1 MDRSFEDEIQQVGR
15 QMWQQ
20 RQLKGEENRSGWIE
34 RLLPQLIADHHLRTQ
49 ALRFIDA
56 VPMLN
61 DDRSLVRHFKEYFGE
76 VDPES
81 LPALISWGIKR
92 ISLNAI
98 PGFMAPVIRA
108 AVKGVAHRFIGGET
122 AAEIID
128 SISGLQRR
136 GIHTSLDL
144 LGEESVSEKEAFAYQ
159 QAYLDLIQQ
168 LARQGFDDLNLS
180 LKVSSLYSQI
190 TPVDTDG
197 AVGILLERLTPICD
211 AAMDAGISLCLDM
224 EQYDYKA
231 IILRLFKQLAMQP
244 SYREW
249 QGLGVVLQAYLKESD
264 EDLTELLEWVEQ
276 RGVPVSIRLV
286 RGAYWDMESVIARQ
300 QGWRVPVW
308 QTKAET
314 DACYERCLKRL
325 FASPL
330 IYPAIATHNI
340 RSLACAVVLADQM
353 QRSPD
358 SYEFQMLYGMSDELE
373 DLITQRDRKL
383 RLYMPYGEMLP
394 GIAYLVRRLLENTSD
409 QSILPI
415 LQSADIERVLAPPLI
430 GENRRSEFEAEFI
443 NQPLHRFT
451 QQSERENFSDAL
463 RSVDQKLGKTYPLL
477 LTGHMAIE
485 EAFLESTNP
494 AKPDQL
500 VGRVVRA
507 AEDDAE
513 VALQRAVDAQRDWGR
528 KSFAERADLLQAA
541 ASKLIEHQDEF
552 AAWEVKEAGKGWQEA
567 NADVAEAIDF
577 LNYYAKISLRYDT
590 IEQPNM
596 PGEINTHE
604 YLPLGIGVILPPWN
618 FPLAIPV
625 GMVAAAIVCGN
636 CVVLKP
642 ASETPIVAWRFCKL
656 LQEIGLPEGVVNY
669 LPGSG
674 AVIGEAMVRDP
685 RTNFVAFTGSKEV
698 GLHLLNLV
706 TTLSESQ
713 RQIKKVIA
721 EMGGKNAII
730 IDQDADL
737 DEAVKGVVESAFG
750 YQGQKCSACSRVI
763 CVQGIHD
770 LFVARLVDAVE
781 SIRIGDPAL
790 PGYTMGPLISAA
802 ARQRIVEKLDECE
815 LTASCVSR
823 VELPTS
829 LQGHYLPPMVFSD
842 VLEDSPLAQQELF
855 APVVAILKAKSFV
868 EAIDIANDSDYAL
881 TGGVYSRSP
890 ENLRLAKQKF
900 AVGNLYLNRKIT
912 RANVY
917 RQPFGGFRLSG
928 TGFKAGGPDYLL
940 QFMQARS
947 ITENSMRKGFSPE
960 AL

>member
-1 MDRSFEDEIQQVGR
+1 MDRSFEDEIQQIGR

-20 RQLKGEENRSGWIE
+20 RQLKEGINRSAWID
-34 RLLPQLIADHHLRTQ
+34 RLLPQLIADNHLRTQ

-61 DDRSLVRHFKEYFGE
+61 DDKTLVRHFKEYFGE
-76 VDPES
+76 VDPGR
-81 LPALISWGIKR
+81 LPALISWGIRR
-92 ISLNAI
+92 ISLYSI

-122 AAEIID
+122 VAEIVD
-128 SISGLQRR
+128 SVSRLQQS

-144 LGEESVSEKEAFAYQ
+144 LGEETVSEKEAFAYQ

-180 LKVSSLYSQI
+180 LKLSSLYSQI

-197 AVGILLERLTPICD
+197 AVAILSERLMPICD

-231 IILRLFKQLAMQP
+231 IIFRVFKHLAMQP
-244 SYREW
+244 SYRQW
-249 QGLGVVLQAYLKESD
+249 QGFGVVLQAYLKESD

-276 RGVPVSIRLV
+276 RGMPVSVRLV
-286 RGAYWDMESVIARQ
+286 RGAYWDMETVMARQ
-300 QGWRVPVW
+300 QGWSVPVW

-330 IYPAIATHNI
+330 IYPAVATHNI
-340 RSLACAVVLADQM
+340 RSLACAVVLADQT

-373 DLITQRDRKL
+373 GLVTERGLKL
-383 RLYMPYGEMLP
+383 RLYMPYGELLP

-409 QSILPI
+409 QSILPV
-415 LQSADIERVLAPPLI
+415 LESADVERVLAPPQV

-443 NQPLHRFT
+443 NHPLHRFT
-451 QQSERENFSDAL
+451 QQSERENFAAAL
-463 RSVDQKLGKTYPLL
+463 RSVEQNLDKTYPLL
-477 LTGHMAIE
+477 LTGHLTIE
-485 EAFLESTNP
+485 EAFLESFNP
-494 AKPDQL
+494 AKPDEI

-507 AEDDAE
+507 GEDDAE

-528 KSFAERADLLQAA
+528 KRFSERADLLQAA

-577 LNYYAKISLRYDT
+577 LNYYAKTARRFDT
-590 IEQPNM
+590 VEQPDM

-604 YLPLGIGVILPPWN
+604 YLPLGVGVILPPWN

-642 ASETPIVAWRFCKL
+642 ASETPIVGWHLCKL
-656 LQEIGLPEGVVNY
+656 LQEIGMPEGVVNY

-698 GLHLLNLV
+698 GLHLLNVV
-706 TTLSESQ
+706 TGLSESQ

-737 DEAVKGVVESAFG
+737 DEAVKGVIESAFG

-763 CVQGIHD
+763 CVEGIHD

-790 PGYTMGPLISAA
+790 PGVTMGPVISDAA
-802 ARQRIVEKLDECE
+802 KQRIVDKLDACE
-815 LTASCVSR
+815 LTASCVSK
-823 VELPTS
+823 VELPAS
-829 LQGHYLPPMVFSD
+829 LRGHYLPPMIFSD

-855 APVVAILKAKSFV
+855 APVVAVLKAKNFA
-868 EAIDIANDSDYAL
+868 EAIDIANDSDYGL

-890 ENLRLAKQKF
+890 DNLRLAKQKF
-900 AVGNLYLNRKIT
+900 SVGNLYLNRKIT
-912 RANVY
+912 RANVN

-940 QFMQARS
+940 QFLRARN

-960 AL
+960 SV

>member
-1 MDRSFEDEIQQVGR
+1 MSKSFDDEIQQVGR

-20 RQLKGEENRSGWIE
+20 RQLKEGANRTGWID

-61 DDRSLVRHFKEYFGE
+61 DDKTLVRHFKAYFGE
-76 VDPES
+76 VDPDS

-92 ISLNAI
+92 ISLHSI
-98 PGFMAPVIRA
+98 PGFIAPVIRA

-136 GIHTSLDL
+136 GIYTSLDL

-168 LARQGFDDLNLS
+168 FSSHGFDDLNLS
-180 LKVSSLYSQI
+180 LKLSSLYSQI

-197 AVGILLERLTPICD
+197 AVTILSERLKPICD
-211 AAMDAGISLCLDM
+211 AAMGAGIILCLDM

-231 IILRLFKQLAMQP
+231 IILRVFKHLAMQP

-249 QGLGVVLQAYLKESD
+249 QGFGVVLQAYLKESD
-264 EDLTELLEWVEQ
+264 EDLTELLEWVKQ
-276 RGVPVSIRLV
+276 RGTPVSVRLV
-286 RGAYWDMESVIARQ
+286 RGAYWDMETVMARQ
-300 QGWRVPVW
+300 QGWSVPVW

-330 IYPAIATHNI
+330 IYPAVATHNI
-340 RSLACAVVLADQM
+340 RSLACAVVLADQT

-373 DLITQRDRKL
+373 GLVTERGLKL
-383 RLYMPYGEMLP
+383 RLYMPYGELLP

-409 QSILPI
+409 QSILPV
-415 LQSADIERVLAPPLI
+415 LESADVERVLAPPVI
-430 GENRRSEFEAEFI
+430 GENRRSAFEAEFT
-443 NQPLHRFT
+443 NHPLHRFT
-451 QQSERENFSDAL
+451 QQSERENFSAAL
-463 RSVDQKLGKTYPLL
+463 ATVEQKLGKTYPLL
-477 LTGHMAIE
+477 LTGHLAIE
-485 EAFLESTNP
+485 EVFLESTNP
-494 AKPDQL
+494 AKPDEL

-507 AEDDAE
+507 GEDDAE
-513 VALQRAVDAQRDWGR
+513 VALQRAVEAQREWGL
-528 KSFAERADLLQAA
+528 KTFSHRADLLQAA

-552 AAWEVKEAGKGWQEA
+552 AAWEVKEVGKGWQEA

-577 LNYYAKISLRYDT
+577 LNYYAKTSRRFDT

-604 YLPLGIGVILPPWN
+604 YLPLGVGVILPPWN

-636 CVVLKP
+636 SVVLKP
-642 ASETPIVAWRFCKL
+642 ASETPIVAWHFCKL
-656 LQEIGLPEGVVNY
+656 LQEIGMPEGVVNY

-698 GLHLLNLV
+698 GLHLLNVV
-706 TTLSESQ
+706 TGLSESQ

-737 DEAVKGVVESAFG
+737 DEAVKGVIESAFG

-763 CVQGIHD
+763 CVEGIHD
-770 LFVARLVDAVE
+770 LLVARLVDAVE
-781 SIRIGDPAL
+781 SLRIGDPAW
-790 PGYTMGPLISAA
+790 PGVTMGPVISEA
-802 ARQRIVEKLDECE
+802 ARRRIVEKLAECE
-815 LTASCVSR
+815 LTASCVSK

-829 LQGHYLPPMVFSD
+829 LRGHYLPPMIFSD

-855 APVVAILKAKSFV
+855 APVVAVLKAKNFI
-868 EAIDIANDSDYAL
+868 EAIDIANDSDYGL

-940 QFMQARS
+940 QFLQAKN
-947 ITENSMRKGFSPE
+947 ITENSLRKGFSPE
-960 AL
+960 SG